1 MMEETLMPSM
11 MEENLSGG
19 LKGYSSRTC
28 TQEGKAIKRY
38 LFWIYL
44 LKMKKKKKKKT
55 AKIEEK
61 SLHISGTT
69 WWASMKLTGK
79 KLIMI
84 KLIAEEKKLGL
95 GILKST
101 ILRKPRRLGNGI

>member
-1 MMEETLMPSM
+1 MKVKKYCCHRL
-11 MEENLSGG
+11 
-19 LKGYSSRTC
+19 YSDVSSPYVTRKN
-28 TQEGKAIKRY
+28 Q
-38 LFWIYL
+38 
-44 LKMKKKKKKKT
+44 KMKKKKKKP

>member
-1 MMEETLMPSM
+1 MKVKKYCCHRL
-11 MEENLSGG
+11 
-19 LKGYSSRTC
+19 YSDVSSPYVTRKN
-28 TQEGKAIKRY
+28 Q
-38 LFWIYL
+38 
-44 LKMKKKKKKKT
+44 KMKKKKKKT